1 LLRQNRLAQ
10 LVIIFLLGLSIT
22 MARGASAAW
31 ASTIGALRAA
41 QVADA
46 PRTAPVLSA
55 SSQQLRPLE
64 LNKPI
69 EGELRRGE
77 KQSFLLL
84 LKPLDYARVAISA
97 RGLDHSITLTAPD
110 GKIVAE
116 YRWLSGSPDPAV
128 VSVIGEYSGN
138 YKIELASQEKED
150 LARNFSIKL
159 TEVRMIESL
168 DAERIEA
175 ERAFARGEQF
185 RSREAN
191 PDRRPA
197 LDQYQQALKSW
208 RALGDRNGEAN
219 ALQALGSVHDNLSE
233 RDKAMEY
240 YSLALPIRRE
250 LKDRRGEAATL
261 NGMAGANN
269 AQGNLRKALE
279 LYQQVLAIRQE
290 LNDRRGVAQTF
301 HSLGQVY
308 RGVNNLKDAAANFT
322 QALEIRQELK
332 EQRGAAQSLIEL
344 GAIERNL
351 GRTKQALENY
361 TQALAVFR
369 EFNDRGNEAV
379 TLNSV
384 GVVHLSQFQPR
395 EALPYFEQAYKAQEE
410 LGQRRAAAVTLNNM
424 GAAYDQLGESAKA
437 LEHFNRALQVRRE
450 INDQTGIVNTLNFI
464 GQYHAERG
472 EYNRALEF
480 YTQARTLARQA
491 GNPGREAEVLVT
503 TANLYNDRGD
513 RQAAL
518 DSLLQ
523 ALAFFK
529 GANIPESQASA
540 LSSIGAVYKALDE
553 RQLALDHFTQALAI
567 RQTMANPS
575 LKASELINIG
585 VTYQAMGEHQK
596 ALDYF
601 NQALELA
608 KNNKAQTARTLN
620 EASQVYNDLD
630 DQQKALE
637 FLNRALPLARET
649 RNRLVEART
658 LHNLGWTYRALK
670 EVSQSRD
677 YLKQSLTIYADL
689 GYRSGEASTHFAL
702 ARVEYDAGN
711 FGEARTHIETALD
724 IAEQLRSNVT
734 SQDLR
739 ASYFASVQKYYD
751 LYIEILMKQNE
762 QQGGNGLDAEA
773 LKASEAARARSL
785 LDLLSE
791 AGADFRQDAD
801 VKLLERE
808 RDLLQQINARANQQ
822 VNLRLGRSTPEQ
834 MAALTKE
841 LQTLTAEYKQVQSQI
856 RSSRPRYAALT
867 QPQPLDLREIQS
879 LLDADT
885 MLLEY
890 FLGDDHSYLWAVTPT
905 TMRSYKLP
913 KRSEINDAARQVYE
927 LLIARNVSE
936 GNETER
942 RENRR
947 IAQADAQFAAAASKL
962 SRMVLAPVARQLGKK
977 RLVIVAQGA
986 LQYVPFGALPLP
998 WMGRLG
1004 DGGTGRKNGRPI
1016 APSPHR
1022 PVPLIADHEII
1033 NLPSAST
1040 LAVLRR
1046 DVEGRKPAAKTLAI
1060 FADPVF
1066 DLDDERIAK
1075 ITIKAGA
1082 PTEKPKKVQSSSEQT
1097 RRLKHINEQFGS
1109 GRIPRLPFTR
1119 QEAEQILSL
1128 VPDTERKAALDFAA
1142 SRASVTGDDLKQYRI
1157 IHFATHGLVN
1167 SQQPE
1172 LSSIVLSLVDEKGE
1186 SQEGFLRLHEIYGLN
1201 LPAEVVVLSACET
1214 GLGKEIKGEGL
1225 VGLTR
1230 GFMYA
1235 GAPRVVVSL
1244 WAVNDRATSELMA
1257 KFYQKMLK
1265 ENLRPAAA
1273 LRAAQVEMSKDRR
1286 WNNPYYWAAF
1296 ALQGEWR

>member
-1 LLRQNRLAQ
+1 MLRHNRFAQ
-10 LVIIFLLGLSIT
+10 LAVILFLCFSFSG
-22 MARGASAAW
+22 RN
-31 ASTIGALRAA
+31 
-41 QVADA
+41 VAGQQ
-46 PRTAPVLSA
+46 PRS
-55 SSQQLRPLE
+55 LE

-77 KQSFLLL
+77 KHSFLLS
-84 LKPLDYARVAISA
+84 LKPLDYARVTIGA
-97 RGLDHSITLTAPD
+97 RGLDLSITLSAPD
-110 GKIVAE
+110 GKPVAE
-116 YRWLSGSPDPAV
+116 YKWLPGSPDPAV
-128 VSVIGEYSGN
+128 ISLIGEYSGN

-150 LARNFSIKL
+150 LARNFSIQL
-159 TEVRMIESL
+159 AEVRMIEPR
-168 DAERIEA
+168 DAQRIEA

-191 PDRRPA
+191 PERRPA
-197 LDQYQQALKSW
+197 LEQYQQALKLW

-219 ALQALGSVHDNLSE
+219 ALQALGAVHDNLNE
-233 RDKAMEY
+233 RDKSLEY
-240 YSLALPIRRE
+240 YTLALPLRRE
-250 LKDRRGEAATL
+250 LKDRRGEAAAL
-261 NGMAGANN
+261 GGLAGVSN
-269 AQGNLRKALE
+269 AQGNLPKALE

-290 LNDRRGVAQTF
+290 LNDRRGEAQTL
-301 HSLGQVY
+301 HSLGQAY
-308 RGVNNLKDAAANFT
+308 RGQNNLKEASANFT
-322 QALEIRQELK
+322 KALQIRRELK
-332 EQRGAAQSLIEL
+332 ERRGEAQSLIEL
-344 GAIERNL
+344 GAIERSQ
-351 GRTKQALENY
+351 GRPKQALDNY
-361 TQALAVFR
+361 NQALAVFR
-369 EFNDRGNEAV
+369 EFSDRGNEAV
-379 TLNSV
+379 TLNSI
-384 GVVHLSQFQPR
+384 GVVYLSQFQPR

-410 LGQRRAAAVTLNNM
+410 LGQRRAAATTLNNS

-437 LEHFNRALQVRRE
+437 LEYFTRALQVRRE

-464 GQYHAERG
+464 AQYHGERG
-472 EYNRALEF
+472 EYQQALDF
-480 YTQARTLARQA
+480 LTQARTLARQNS
-491 GNPGREAEVLVT
+491 NPGREAEVLVT
-503 TANLYNDRGD
+503 MANLYNDRGD
-513 RQAAL
+513 RQQAL

-529 GANIPESQASA
+529 DANIPESQASA

-553 RQLALDHFTQALAI
+553 RQLALDYFTQALAI
-567 RQTMANPS
+567 RQKLANPS

-585 VTYQAMGEHQK
+585 VTQQAMGDHQK
-596 ALDYF
+596 ALEYF
-601 NQALELA
+601 NQALELG
-608 KNNKAQTARTLN
+608 KNNKALTARTLN
-620 EASQVYNDLD
+620 EASQVYTDLD

-637 FLNRALPLARET
+637 YLNRALPLARET
-649 RNRLVEART
+649 KNRLAEART

-670 EVSQSRD
+670 DAGQARD
-677 YLKQSLTIYADL
+677 YLKQSLAIYSDL
-689 GYRSGEASTHFAL
+689 GYRGGEASTHFAL

-711 FGEARTHIETALD
+711 LSEARTHVETALD

-762 QQGGNGLDAEA
+762 QQSGNGSDAEA
-773 LKASEAARARSL
+773 LKASESARARSL

-791 AGADFRQDAD
+791 VGANFRQGADA
-801 VKLLERE
+801 KLLERE
-808 RDLLQQINARANQQ
+808 GDLRQRINALANQQ

-834 MAALTKE
+834 MAAIAKE
-841 LQTLTAEYKQVQSQI
+841 LQTLTADYKQVQAQI

-867 QPQPLDLREIQS
+867 QPQPLNLKEIQN
-879 LLDADT
+879 LLDPDT

-890 FLGDDHSYLWAVTPT
+890 FLGEDHSYLWLVTPT
-905 TMRSYKLP
+905 TLRSYKLP
-913 KRSEINDAARQVYE
+913 KRREINDAARRVYE
-927 LLIARNVSE
+927 LLIARNLSE
-936 GNETER
+936 EKETPQ

-947 IAQADAQFAAAASKL
+947 VAQADAQFAAAASKL
-962 SRMVLAPVARQLGKK
+962 SRMVLAPVARQLAKK

-998 WMGRLG
+998 GMERRRERGAEGQRIN
-1004 DGGTGRKNGRPI
+1004 R
-1016 APSPHR
+1016 S
-1022 PVPLIADHEII
+1022 VPLIADHEIV

-1046 DVEGRKPAAKTLAI
+1046 DVKGRQPAAKALAV

-1066 DLDDERIAK
+1066 DLEDERIAK
-1075 ITIKAGA
+1075 ITVKAGA
-1082 PTEKPKKVQSSSEQT
+1082 PVEKSKKAPSSSEQT

-1119 QEAEQILSL
+1119 QEAEQILQL
-1128 VPDTERKAALDFAA
+1128 VPEAERKSALDFAA
-1142 SRASVTGDDLKQYRI
+1142 NRASVTAEDLRQYRM
-1157 IHFATHGLVN
+1157 IHFATHGLIN

-1172 LSSIVLSLVDEKGE
+1172 LSSIVLSLVDEKGQA
-1186 SQEGFLRLHEIYGLN
+1186 QEGFLRLHEIYGLN
-1201 LPAEVVVLSACET
+1201 LPAEVVTLSACET

-1257 KFYQKMLK
+1257 RFYQKMLK

>member
-1 LLRQNRLAQ
+1 LLRHNRLAQ
-10 LVIIFLLGLSIT
+10 LAVIFLLSLSF
-22 MARGASAAW
+22 
-31 ASTIGALRAA
+31 STATVSG
-41 QVADA
+41 QQS
-46 PRTAPVLSA
+46 RT
-55 SSQQLRPLE
+55 LE
-64 LNKPI
+64 LNRPV

-77 KQSFLLL
+77 KQSFLLP
-84 LKPLDYARVAISA
+84 LKPLDYARIAIGA
-97 RGLDHSITLTAPD
+97 RGLNLLITLSAPD
-110 GKIVAE
+110 GKAVAE

-128 VSVIGEYSGN
+128 ISLIGEFSGN
-138 YKIELASQEKED
+138 YKIELVSQEKED
-150 LARNFSIKL
+150 LARNFSIQL
-159 TEVRMIESL
+159 AEVRMIEAR

-185 RSREAN
+185 RAREAN
-191 PDRRPA
+191 PERRPA
-197 LDQYQQALKSW
+197 LEQYQMALKLW
-208 RALGDRNGEAN
+208 RALGDRNSEAN
-219 ALQALGSVHDNLSE
+219 ALQALGAVHDNLSE
-233 RDKAMEY
+233 RDKAMDY
-240 YSLALPIRRE
+240 YSQALPLRRE
-250 LKDRRGEAATL
+250 LKDRRGEAAAL
-261 NGMAGANN
+261 NGLAGANN
-269 AQGNLRKALE
+269 AQGNLKKALE
-279 LYQQVLAIRQE
+279 LYQQVLAMRRE
-290 LNDRRGVAQTF
+290 LNDRRGEAQTL

-308 RGVNNLKDAAANFT
+308 RGLNNLKDASANFT
-322 QALEIRQELK
+322 QAMQIRQELK
-332 EQRGAAQSLIEL
+332 ERRGAAQSLIEL

-351 GRTKQALENY
+351 GRTKQALDNY
-361 TQALAVFR
+361 NQALAVFR
-369 EFNDRGNEAV
+369 EFSDRANEAV
-379 TLNSV
+379 TLNSI

-410 LGQRRAAAVTLNNM
+410 LGQRRAAATTLNNL

-472 EYNRALEF
+472 EYPQALEF
-480 YTQARTLARQA
+480 FNQARALARQN

-518 DSLLQ
+518 DALLQ

-529 GANIPESQASA
+529 DANIPDAQASA

-553 RQLALDHFTQALAI
+553 RQLALDYFTQALAI
-567 RQTMANPS
+567 RQKLANPS

-585 VTYQAMGEHQK
+585 VTHQAMSEHQK
-596 ALDYF
+596 ALEYF

-608 KNNKAQTARTLN
+608 KNNKALTARTLN

-637 FLNRALPLARET
+637 YLNRALPLARET
-649 RNRLVEART
+649 RSRLAEART
-658 LHNLGWTYRALK
+658 LHNLGWTHRALK
-670 EVSQSRD
+670 DAGKARD
-677 YLKQSLTIYADL
+677 YLKQSLTIYKDL

-711 FGEARTHIETALD
+711 LSEARTHIETALD

-762 QQGGNGLDAEA
+762 QQAGSGLDAEA

-791 AGADFRQDAD
+791 AGANFRQDAD
-801 VKLLERE
+801 AKLLESE
-808 RDLLQQINARANQQ
+808 RDLQQRINALANQQ

-834 MAALTKE
+834 MAAIAKE
-841 LQTLTAEYKQVQSQI
+841 LQSLTADYKQVQAQI

-867 QPQPLDLREIQS
+867 QPQPLNLKEVQA

-890 FLGDDHSYLWAVTPT
+890 FLGEDHSYLWAVTPT

-913 KRSEINDAARQVYE
+913 KRREINDAARRVYE

-936 GNETER
+936 DNETGR

-947 IAQADAQFAAAASKL
+947 VAQADAQFAAAASKL

-998 WMGRLG
+998 GTGRLG
-1004 DGGTGRKNGRPI
+1004 DAGTGRNNINRPVAQSPRRPI
-1016 APSPHR
+1016 A
-1022 PVPLIADHEII
+1022 LIADHEII

-1046 DVEGRKPAAKTLAI
+1046 DVKGRQPAAKALAV

-1066 DLDDERIAK
+1066 DLEDERIAK

-1082 PTEKPKKVQSSSEQT
+1082 PADKTKKAPPSSEQT

-1119 QEAEQILSL
+1119 QEAEQILQL
-1128 VPDTERKAALDFAA
+1128 VPEAERKSALDFAA
-1142 SRASVTGDDLKQYRI
+1142 SRASVTADDLRQYRM

-1172 LSSIVLSLVDEKGE
+1172 LSSIVLSLVDEKGQA
-1186 SQEGFLRLHEIYGLN
+1186 QEGFLRLHEIYGLN
-1201 LPAEVVVLSACET
+1201 LPAEVVTLSACET

-1244 WAVNDRATSELMA
+1244 WAVNDRATSELMTR
-1257 KFYQKMLK
+1257 FYQKMLK